1 MAEARMGNV
10 KKNVTCESS
19 IRMDLFLHYS
29 LIPAFFIILMLSF
42 LQKRVNK
49 MKIDERLAL
58 FNRRFGIV
66 VPLDFIGT
74 FSNRWSY
81 GFAFGAV
88 AIKVMFLFS
97 EDYLPFSAPTWAKAI
112 VFLVGALEVGLSYF
126 PLFACLSTDFKIVG
140 SLLGFLYSTVWLIV
154 TVWFIAQCPHGEVIG
169 QYEKVI
175 FNWPSLLCLFFL
187 LMRFVYMFVKAFRIQ
202 LGTEQR
208 MEKEP
213 FLQMHQAQHVQQ
225 LLKKTPQRTEDKS
238 WFQRT
243 VYEWDPN
250 FRFPSRMIGTT
261 IIALICLYIFVLAE
275 YNLVTSYAF
284 AKLRI
289 LEKSVEDLVSSSNDT
304 EEYMPALVQL
314 RQLVSVVEDTWLYTT
329 FFASLTSISYVFH
342 ILACYRKHIKRLW
355 SGEKSFLPIQRR
367 NPGSAESVAAIARY
381 SGWQIAYI
389 LWGYL
394 IVHIVQFLFGLMIA
408 YGFILPIKHNQGLEL
423 LKGLG
428 ISILTIGLVIGVMI
442 LQIVLAATFF
452 LQAKISSE
460 DKQKPLALNNRKA
473 FHNFNYFFFFYN
485 VILGLGT
492 CLFRLI
498 CSFVVGSWLVS
509 RIDRTIMQ
517 KGYEA
522 VDMGF
527 TTWVGMIFVDHYH
540 SNPVLVSFCY
550 SLLSRNIES
559 SRYRAFRNVK
569 DSRVSTKARTRWLL
583 LYTLLNNPRLIIL
596 RKRKDALDSTP
607 HQEVARERLALACV
621 RAAQELNSLGSD
633 GGDGS
638 VTENCG
644 PGGEVAAKGT
654 ASSTDA

>member
-1 MAEARMGNV
+1 HYCDRNV

-154 TVWFIAQCPHGEVIG
+154 TVWFIAQCPHGE
-169 QYEKVI
+169 
-175 FNWPSLLCLFFL
+175 FLFFFFKETSSFYWVQIFEMNRYIL
-187 LMRFVYMFVKAFRIQ
+187 CIRQKKWKITINIVIQIKTRRIAEREKAYR
-202 LGTEQR
+202 
-208 MEKEP
+208 
-213 FLQMHQAQHVQQ
+213 
-225 LLKKTPQRTEDKS
+225 LKATKKKPLPPPTEDKS

-559 SRYRAFRNVK
+559 SRYRAFRNFWCDFFLA

-596 RKRKDALDSTP
+596 RKRK
-607 HQEVARERLALACV
+607 
-621 RAAQELNSLGSD
+621 
-633 GGDGS
+633 
-638 VTENCG
+638 
-644 PGGEVAAKGT
+644 
-654 ASSTDA
+654 

>member
-1 MAEARMGNV
+1 MTFLGRWNV

-154 TVWFIAQCPHGEVIG
+154 TVWFIAQCPHGETGNVLS
-169 QYEKVI
+169 V
-175 FNWPSLLCLFFL
+175 FSC
-187 LMRFVYMFVKAFRIQ
+187 VY
-202 LGTEQR
+202 
-208 MEKEP
+208 
-213 FLQMHQAQHVQQ
+213 
-225 LLKKTPQRTEDKS
+225 RTEDKS

-314 RQLVSVVEDTWLYTT
+314 RQLVSVVEGNTPKIIFYFVFSDTWLYTT